1 MAEKIEEIRARVAA
15 VDHTLRTQYLP
26 SQGKDSWIDKQITLE
41 YQEEYR
47 LLDDLSELLKSTSP
61 MVLALAQSKRNNFR
75 PEKEVDMLRALTS
88 NEFELTKEE
97 VADSF
102 TTALATADKMLSN
115 VPSTMKSLEESH
127 GCQPIDH
134 NNTRRGRRR

>member
-1 MAEKIEEIRARVAA
+1 
-15 VDHTLRTQYLP
+15 
-26 SQGKDSWIDKQITLE
+26 
-41 YQEEYR
+41 
-47 LLDDLSELLKSTSP
+47 

-102 TTALATADKMLSN
+102 TTALATADKMLNN
-115 VPSTMKSLEESH
+115 VPHGLKEILWVMVSSLKFIFSLLP
-127 GCQPIDH
+127 QPLDIRFD
-134 NNTRRGRRR
+134 RRVLRSDKNAHIFSDYSPWQAMEVHT